1 MALTELSQLTRH
13 QLRTMIGLKYKAL
26 ALLLLLFVS
35 TKTIKAQPSVVNIGS
50 ISEIK
55 GNAQV
60 VRDKPYG
67 AALNFD
73 IQQLDNVK
81 TAQGRVKITF
91 ADATTV
97 SVLDHS
103 KLIIDSYVYDP
114 DPTKSEMAMR
124 FASGSIRFSTGLFN
138 NKKNIK
144 ISTDSADIF
153 VRGTSFSVT
162 AEHDTGSSLIIL
174 LPDENGDPSGEIT
187 VKTAMGEV
195 ILNQAFQA
203 TTARTF
209 NDQPSKPV
217 ILDISL
223 DLIDNMMIVNPPKSK
238 KAKLIEVQQ
247 TKSADYLEFNDLDV
261 DFLAEDFLDNEEEL
275 QFTELDINYLDTNF
289 LEDLLNIIDA
299 LAVSDEE
306 DKLAQVG
313 SINIVGTAIGQDKD
327 TQITTFITGEVVTL
341 LRNVSD
347 YARLDLDGADSYT
360 VILNQGGVENVIKIN
375 GGSNNIITI
384 YQGS

>member
-1 MALTELSQLTRH
+1 M
-13 QLRTMIGLKYKAL
+13 
-26 ALLLLLFVS
+26 S
-35 TKTIKAQPSVVNIGS
+35 TKTIKAQPSAVNIGS

-247 TKSADYLEFNDLDV
+247 TKGADYLEFNDLDV

-299 LAVSDEE
+299 LAVSDDE

-313 SINIVGTAIGQDKD
+313 GINIVGTAIGQDKD